1 MINEKLY
8 TLYSNKLKAGSPCV
22 LQQLRQMRREENPPA
37 YPLLLKVNEE
47 RYNKAELKVMVFGQ
61 ETNGWEHQVCPIVT
75 PIEQSSEIIDAT
87 LNGFMDYYREFLD
100 GWGINSPFWHY
111 LKKIQNTLSISLPNK
126 TIEIVWNNIYKIGNK
141 GKSKNKPV
149 KSIRDFENAYFNV
162 IQDEVDILR
171 PDIIIFFTGPN
182 YEERVKKIFPIIS
195 SIPLVSSIRQEGIS
209 RFQLENG
216 VSAYRTYHPNY
227 LQLNKKARYIE
238 YFCNDLLEQY
248 T

>member
-75 PIEQSSEIIDAT
+75 PVEQSSEIIDIT
-87 LNGFMDYYREFLD
+87 VKGFMDYYRKFLD

-111 LKKIQNTLSISLPNK
+111 LKRIQNTLSVSLPDK

-141 GKSKNKPV
+141 EKGKNRPV
-149 KSIRDFENAYFNV
+149 KLIRDFENEYFNL
-162 IQDEVDILR
+162 IREEIEILK
-171 PDIIIFFTGPN
+171 PDVIIFLTGPN
-182 YEERVKKIFPIIS
+182 YENRVKKIFPIVS
-195 SIPLVSSIRQEGIS
+195 SIPLVSSIRQEELS
-209 RFQLENG
+209 KFQFENG
-216 VSAYRTYHPNY
+216 VSAYRTSHPNY
-227 LQLNKKARYIE
+227 LQLSKKAKYID
-238 YFCNDLLEQY
+238 FLCDDLLEQY
-248 T
+248 V